1 MNPIRELTE
10 LNDPHHWR
18 GFLTSP
24 SDQDR
29 FTVMFLKLHQISPT
43 KCIQKMT
50 PEERARRN
58 IDNMLEAAGWC
69 IQNHSE
75 HNTAAALGVAVREY
89 PLKADQRAD
98 YLLFINGAAVGV
110 IEAKPEG
117 TTLSGALQQAQ
128 RYRASVP
135 DNLRS
140 FAGFPFS
147 YASTGIET
155 YFRDIRDSNSHSRS
169 IFTFHTPETL
179 SYQATESRT
188 LRERVKDDLPLLE
201 KGRLRDCQFEAI
213 INLETSLKEA
223 YPRALIQM
231 ATGSGKTYAAVN
243 AVYRLIK
250 FAKVKRVL
258 FLVDRRNLGR
268 QALREFQAYTPPDD
282 NSKFTELYNVQHLV
296 INTIDPVSQV
306 CITTL
311 QRLYSMLKG
320 ETDYETEVEE
330 ASAFENEEEQTPE
343 VTYNPSIPIDT
354 FDVIIVDECHRSI
367 YGRWRQVLEYFDAFI
382 VGLTATPYRQTLGF
396 FDHNLVSEYRHEQAV
411 EDNVNVGY
419 YVYRIQTE
427 ITQSGSTLEAGS
439 YVARRDRQSR
449 RLNWD
454 ELDADVE
461 YTETQLDRD
470 VVAVDQIRTV
480 IEIFKEKLFTEI
492 FPSRSIVPKTLI
504 FAKDDSHAEDI
515 VHVVREVFAKGDEFC
530 QKITYQSDKPEELIK
545 RFRTDS
551 IFRIA
556 VSVDMIST
564 GTDIKPLEC
573 LIFMRSVRSS
583 GYFEQMKG
591 RGVRTINTDDLLTV
605 TGDATAKT
613 HFVIVDAVGVC
624 DSVKTDSQPIPG
636 DLPSSEPS
644 EPTGT
649 DRGQLIDGISE
660 DQVIDAGF
668 DNLNSTQSIMVIHT
682 FKEFIDQS
690 VDELPALQILCN
702 RPEAEGSLDED
713 SLIVLE
719 ASLRQYSNRLSCEA
733 LWFAYQQRFPNRV
746 QGNIERRTDL
756 ISLIRFALGE
766 SNFLEPFSVSV
777 NRNFGEWLE
786 GRDFTSE
793 QLYWLK
799 LIREHI
805 TTSLD
810 IRMDD
815 FEFTPFAELG
825 NGAKVYQLF
834 GDDLDNVLK
843 DLTEK
848 LVS

>member
-1 MNPIRELTE
+1 
-10 LNDPHHWR
+10 
-18 GFLTSP
+18 
-24 SDQDR
+24 
-29 FTVMFLKLHQISPT
+29 
-43 KCIQKMT
+43 MT
-50 PEERARRN
+50 PEQQARRN
-58 IDNMLEAAGWC
+58 IDSMLEAAGWHV
-69 IQNHSE
+69 QNHAG

-98 YLLFINGAAVGV
+98 YLLFINGTAVGV

-117 TTLSGALQQAQ
+117 TTLSGALEQAQ
-128 RYRASVP
+128 RYRASLP
-135 DNLRS
+135 NDLPHFPR
-140 FAGFPFS
+140 FPFA

-155 YFRDIRDSNSHSRS
+155 YFRDIRDPNSRS
-169 IFTFHTPETL
+169 RPVFTFHTPDTL
-179 SYQATESRT
+179 SHQATEPRT
-188 LRERVKDDLPLLE
+188 LRERLKDDLPLLE

-213 INLETSLKEA
+213 INLEESLKEA
-223 YPRALIQM
+223 RPRALIQM
-231 ATGSGKTYAAVN
+231 ATGSGKTYAAVS
-243 AVYRLIK
+243 AVYRLIR
-250 FAKVKRVL
+250 FSGIKRVL

-268 QALREFQAYTPPDD
+268 QALREFQSYTPPDD
-282 NSKFTELYNVQHLV
+282 NSKFTELYNVQHLAS
-296 INTIDPVSQV
+296 NTIDRVSQV

-382 VGLTATPYRQTLGF
+382 IGLTATPYRQTLGF

-454 ELDADVE
+454 ELDEDIE
-461 YTETQLDRD
+461 YTGSQLDRD
-470 VVAVDQIRTV
+470 VVAEDQIRTV
-480 IEIFKEKLFTEI
+480 IEIFKEKLFTEL
-492 FPSRSIVPKTLI
+492 FPSRRIVPKTLI

-515 VHVVREVFAKGDEFC
+515 VHIVREVFAKGDEFC
-530 QKITYQSDKPEELIK
+530 QKITYQSDKPEELIAQ
-545 RFRTDS
+545 FRNDP

-573 LIFMRSVRSS
+573 LLFMRTVRSS

-591 RGVRTINTDDLLTV
+591 RGVRTINTDDLRAV

-613 HFVIVDAVGVC
+613 HFIIVDAVGVC
-624 DSVKTDSQPIPG
+624 DAVKTDSQPLAG
-636 DLPSSEPS
+636 DLPSGEPS

-649 DRGQLIDGISE
+649 DRDQLIDEISE
-660 DQVIDAGF
+660 DQVIDARF
-668 DNLNSTQSIMVIHT
+668 DDQNSTQATTVIHN
-682 FKEFIDQS
+682 FKRFINEHI
-690 VDELPALQILCN
+690 DELSALQILCN
-702 RPEAEGSLDED
+702 FSGAHGTLTED
-713 SLIVLE
+713 SLVELEESLINRPDVLTYE
-719 ASLRQYSNRLSCEA
+719 S
-733 LWFAYQQRFPNRV
+733 LWFAYQRRLPNSVR
-746 QGNIERRTDL
+746 GNAERRTD
-756 ISLIRFALGE
+756 IIPLIRFAIGE
-766 SNFLEPFSVSV
+766 SNFLEPFSVTV
-777 NRNFGEWLE
+777 NRNFEEWLD

-793 QLYWLK
+793 QLHWLK

-810 IRMDD
+810 IRISD
-815 FEFTPFAELG
+815 FEFTPFTERG

-834 GDDLDNVLK
+834 GDELDDILK
-843 DLTEK
+843 NLTEK

>member
-1 MNPIRELTE
+1 
-10 LNDPHHWR
+10 
-18 GFLTSP
+18 
-24 SDQDR
+24 
-29 FTVMFLKLHQISPT
+29 
-43 KCIQKMT
+43 MT
-50 PEERARRN
+50 PERRARQT
-58 IDNMLEAAGWC
+58 IDSMLEAAGWHV
-69 IQNHSE
+69 QNHAG

-98 YLLFINGAAVGV
+98 YLLFVSDVAVGV

-117 TTLSGALQQAQ
+117 TTLSGALEQAQ
-128 RYRASVP
+128 RYRASLP
-135 DNLRS
+135 SDLPHFPR
-140 FAGFPFS
+140 FPFA

-155 YFRDIRDSNSHSRS
+155 YFRDIRDPNSRS
-169 IFTFHTPETL
+169 RPVFTFHTPDTL
-179 SYQATESRT
+179 SHQATEPRT
-188 LRERVKDDLPLLE
+188 LRERLKDDLPLLE

-213 INLETSLKEA
+213 INLEASLKEA
-223 YPRALIQM
+223 RPRALIQM
-231 ATGSGKTYAAVN
+231 ATGSGKTYAAVS
-243 AVYRLIK
+243 AAYRLIR
-250 FAKVKRVL
+250 FSGIKRVL

-268 QALREFQAYTPPDD
+268 QALREFQSYTPPDD
-282 NSKFTELYNVQHLV
+282 NSKFTELYNVQHLAS
-296 INTIDPVSQV
+296 NTIDPVSQV

-367 YGRWRQVLEYFDAFI
+367 YGRWRQVLEYLDAFI
-382 VGLTATPYRQTLGF
+382 IGLTATPYSQTLGF
-396 FDHNLVSEYRHEQAV
+396 FDHNLVFEYRHEQAV

-454 ELDADVE
+454 ELDEDIE
-461 YTETQLDRD
+461 YTGSQLDRD
-470 VVAVDQIRTV
+470 VVAEDQIRTV
-480 IEIFKEKLFTEI
+480 IQTFKEKLFTEL

-530 QKITYQSDKPEELIK
+530 QKITYQSDKPEELIAQ
-545 RFRTDS
+545 FRNDS

-573 LIFMRSVRSS
+573 LIFMRAVRSS

-591 RGVRTINTDDLLTV
+591 RGVRTINTDDLRAV

-613 HFVIVDAVGVC
+613 HFIIVDAVGVC
-624 DSVKTDSQPIPG
+624 DAVKTDSQPLAG
-636 DLPSSEPS
+636 DLPSGEPS

-649 DRGQLIDGISE
+649 DRDQLIDEISE
-660 DQVIDAGF
+660 DQVIDARF
-668 DNLNSTQSIMVIHT
+668 DDLNSTQATTVIHN
-682 FKEFIDQS
+682 FKRFINEHI
-690 VDELPALQILCN
+690 DELSALQILCN
-702 RPEAEGSLDED
+702 FSGTHGTLTED
-713 SLIVLE
+713 SLVELEESLINRPDVLTYE
-719 ASLRQYSNRLSCEA
+719 S
-733 LWFAYQQRFPNRV
+733 LWFAYQRRLPNSVR
-746 QGNIERRTDL
+746 GNAERRTD
-756 ISLIRFALGE
+756 IIPLIRFAIGE
-766 SNFLEPFSVSV
+766 SNFLEPFSVTV
-777 NRNFGEWLE
+777 NRNFEEWLD

-793 QLYWLK
+793 QLGL
-799 LIREHI
+799 
-805 TTSLD
+805 
-810 IRMDD
+810 
-815 FEFTPFAELG
+815 A
-825 NGAKVYQLF
+825 
-834 GDDLDNVLK
+834 
-843 DLTEK
+843 
-848 LVS
+848 

>member
-1 MNPIRELTE
+1 
-10 LNDPHHWR
+10 
-18 GFLTSP
+18 
-24 SDQDR
+24 
-29 FTVMFLKLHQISPT
+29 
-43 KCIQKMT
+43 MT
-50 PEERARRN
+50 PERRARQT
-58 IDNMLEAAGWC
+58 IDSMLEAAGWHV
-69 IQNHSE
+69 QNHAG
-75 HNTAAALGVAVREY
+75 HNTTASLGVAVREY

-98 YLLFINGAAVGV
+98 YLLFVSDVAVGV

-117 TTLSGALQQAQ
+117 TTLSGALQQAE
-128 RYRASVP
+128 RYRASLP
-135 DNLRS
+135 DNLRHL
-140 FAGFPFS
+140 AEFPFS

-155 YFRDIRDSNSHSRS
+155 YFRDIRDPNSRS
-169 IFTFHTPETL
+169 RPVFTFHTPDTL
-179 SYQATESRT
+179 SHQATEPRT
-188 LRERVKDDLPLLE
+188 LRERLKDDLPLLE

-213 INLETSLKEA
+213 INLEASLKEA
-223 YPRALIQM
+223 RPRALIQM
-231 ATGSGKTYAAVN
+231 ATGSGKTYAAVS
-243 AVYRLIK
+243 AAYRLIR
-250 FAKVKRVL
+250 FSGIKRVL

-268 QALREFQAYTPPDD
+268 QALREFQSYTPPDD
-282 NSKFTELYNVQHLV
+282 NSKFTELYNVQHLAS
-296 INTIDPVSQV
+296 NTIDPVSQV

-311 QRLYSMLKG
+311 QRFYSMLKG
-320 ETDYETEVEE
+320 ETDYETETEE

-480 IEIFKEKLFTEI
+480 IQTFKEKLFTEL
-492 FPSRSIVPKTLI
+492 FPSRRIVPKTLI

-515 VHVVREVFAKGDEFC
+515 VHIVREVFAKRDEFC
-530 QKITYQSDKPEELIK
+530 QKITYQSDKPEELIAQ
-545 RFRTDS
+545 FRNDP

-573 LIFMRSVRSS
+573 LIFIRAVRSS

-591 RGVRTINTDDLLTV
+591 RGVRTINTDDLRAV

-613 HFVIVDAVGVC
+613 HFIIVDAVGVC

-636 DLPSSEPS
+636 DLPSGEPAES
-644 EPTGT
+644 TAT
-649 DRGQLIDGISE
+649 DRDQLIDEISE
-660 DQVIDAGF
+660 DQVIDARF
-668 DNLNSTQSIMVIHT
+668 DDQNSTQATTVIHN
-682 FKEFIDQS
+682 FKRFINEHI
-690 VDELPALQILCN
+690 DELSALQILCN
-702 RPEAEGSLDED
+702 FSGAHGTLTED
-713 SLIVLE
+713 SLVELEESLINRPDVLTYE
-719 ASLRQYSNRLSCEA
+719 S
-733 LWFAYQQRFPNRV
+733 LWFAYQRRLPNSVR
-746 QGNIERRTDL
+746 GNAERRTD
-756 ISLIRFALGE
+756 IIPLIRFAIGE
-766 SNFLEPFSVSV
+766 SNFLEPFSVTV
-777 NRNFGEWLE
+777 NRNFEEWLD

-793 QLYWLK
+793 QLDWLK

-810 IRMDD
+810 IRISD
-815 FEFTPFAELG
+815 FEFTPFTERG

-834 GDDLDNVLK
+834 GDELDDILK
-843 DLTEK
+843 NLTEK

>member
-1 MNPIRELTE
+1 
-10 LNDPHHWR
+10 
-18 GFLTSP
+18 
-24 SDQDR
+24 
-29 FTVMFLKLHQISPT
+29 
-43 KCIQKMT
+43 MT
-50 PEERARRN
+50 PEQRARRN
-58 IDNMLEAAGWC
+58 IDSMLEAAGWHV
-69 IQNHSE
+69 QNYAG
-75 HNTAAALGVAVREY
+75 HNTTAALGVAVREY
-89 PLKADQRAD
+89 PLKANQSAD
-98 YLLFINGAAVGV
+98 YLLFINGTAVGV

-117 TTLSGALQQAQ
+117 TTLSGALQQAE
-128 RYRASVP
+128 RYRASLP
-135 DNLRS
+135 DGLRRLPQ
-140 FAGFPFS
+140 FPFS
-147 YASTGIET
+147 YASTGVET
-155 YFRDIRDSNSHSRS
+155 CFRDIRDPDSRS
-169 IFTFHTPETL
+169 RKVFTFHTPDSLLGQGNELT
-179 SYQATESRT
+179 T
-188 LRERVKDDLPLLE
+188 LRENIRNNLSTLE
-201 KGRLRDCQFEAI
+201 KGNLWDCQFEAI
-213 INLETSLKEA
+213 INLEESLKEA
-223 YPRALIQM
+223 RPRALIQM
-231 ATGSGKTYAAVN
+231 ATGSGKTYAAVS
-243 AVYRLIK
+243 AVYRLIR
-250 FAKVKRVL
+250 FSGIKRVL

-268 QALREFQAYTPPDD
+268 QALREFQSYTPPDD
-282 NSKFTELYNVQHLV
+282 NSKFTELYNVQHLAS
-296 INTIDPVSQV
+296 NTIDPVSQV

-470 VVAVDQIRTV
+470 VVAEDQIRTV
-480 IEIFKEKLFTEI
+480 IETFKEKLFTEL
-492 FPSRSIVPKTLI
+492 FPSRRIVPKTLI

-515 VHVVREVFAKGDEFC
+515 VHIVREVFAKGDEFC
-530 QKITYQSDKPEELIK
+530 QKITYQSDKPEELIAQ
-545 RFRTDS
+545 FRNDP

-573 LIFMRSVRSS
+573 LLFMRTVRSS

-591 RGVRTINTDDLLTV
+591 RGVRTINTDDLRAV

-636 DLPSSEPS
+636 DLPSGEPS
-644 EPTGT
+644 QHTGT
-649 DRGQLIDGISE
+649 DRDQLIDEISE
-660 DQVIDAGF
+660 DQVIDAEF
-668 DNLNSTQSIMVIHT
+668 DNLNSTQSITVIHT
-682 FKEFIDQS
+682 FKQFIDQN
-690 VDELPALQILCN
+690 VDELSALQILCN
-702 RPEAEGSLDED
+702 YPEAEGSLNEEGLIALEE
-713 SLIVLE
+713 SLQ
-719 ASLRQYSNRLSCEA
+719 QYSNGLSCEA
-733 LWFAYQQRFPNRV
+733 LWFAHQQRFPNRV
-746 QGNIERRTDL
+746 QGNVERRTDL
-756 ISLIRFALGE
+756 ISLIRFAIGE
-766 SNFLEPFSVSV
+766 NIFLEPFRVTI
-777 NRNFGEWLE
+777 NQNFEEWLE

-815 FEFTPFAELG
+815 FEYTPFAELG

-834 GDDLDNVLK
+834 GDDLDNILK

>member
-1 MNPIRELTE
+1 
-10 LNDPHHWR
+10 
-18 GFLTSP
+18 
-24 SDQDR
+24 
-29 FTVMFLKLHQISPT
+29 
-43 KCIQKMT
+43 MT
-50 PEERARRN
+50 PERRARQT
-58 IDNMLEAAGWC
+58 IDSMLEAAGWHV
-69 IQNHSE
+69 QNHAG

-98 YLLFINGAAVGV
+98 YLLFVSDVAVGV

-117 TTLSGALQQAQ
+117 TTLSGALEQAQ
-128 RYRASVP
+128 RYRASLP
-135 DNLRS
+135 NDLPHFPR
-140 FAGFPFS
+140 FPFA

-155 YFRDIRDSNSHSRS
+155 YFRDIRDPNSRS
-169 IFTFHTPETL
+169 RPVFTFHTPDTL
-179 SYQATESRT
+179 SHQATEPRT
-188 LRERVKDDLPLLE
+188 LRERLKDDLPLLE

-213 INLETSLKEA
+213 INLEASLKEA
-223 YPRALIQM
+223 HPRALIQM
-231 ATGSGKTYAAVN
+231 ATGSGKTYAAVS
-243 AVYRLIK
+243 AVYRLIR
-250 FAKVKRVL
+250 FAGIKRVL

-282 NSKFTELYNVQHLV
+282 NSKFTELYNVQLLSS
-296 INTIDPVSQV
+296 NTIDRVSQV

-367 YGRWRQVLEYFDAFI
+367 YGRWRQVLEYLDAFI
-382 VGLTATPYRQTLGF
+382 IGLTATPYSQTLGF
-396 FDHNLVSEYRHEQAV
+396 FDHNLVFEYRHEQAV

-439 YVARRDRQSR
+439 YVARRDKQSR

-530 QKITYQSDKPEELIK
+530 QKITYQSDKPEELIAQ
-545 RFRTDS
+545 FRNDS

-573 LIFMRSVRSS
+573 LIFMRAVRSS

-591 RGVRTINTDDLLTV
+591 RGVRTINTDDLRAV

-613 HFVIVDAVGVC
+613 HFIIVDAVGVC
-624 DSVKTDSQPIPG
+624 DAVKTDSQPLAG
-636 DLPSSEPS
+636 DLPSGEPS

-649 DRGQLIDGISE
+649 DRDQLIDEISE
-660 DQVIDAGF
+660 DQVIDARF
-668 DNLNSTQSIMVIHT
+668 DDLNSTQATTVIHN
-682 FKEFIDQS
+682 FKRFINEHI
-690 VDELPALQILCN
+690 DELSALQILCN
-702 RPEAEGSLDED
+702 FSGAHGTLTED
-713 SLIVLE
+713 SLVELEESLINRPDVLTYE
-719 ASLRQYSNRLSCEA
+719 S
-733 LWFAYQQRFPNRV
+733 LWFAYQRRLPNSVR
-746 QGNIERRTDL
+746 GNAERRTD
-756 ISLIRFALGE
+756 IIPLIRFAIGE
-766 SNFLEPFSVSV
+766 SNFLEPFSVTV
-777 NRNFGEWLE
+777 NRNFEEWLD
-786 GRDFTSE
+786 GREFTSE
-793 QLYWLK
+793 QLDWLK

-810 IRMDD
+810 IQMSD
-815 FEFTPFAELG
+815 FEFTPFTERG

-834 GDDLDNVLK
+834 GDELDDILK
-843 DLTEK
+843 NLTEK